1 MNDSRSAHGGKAGA
15 FGRPSSLAVL
25 ACGLSVAIA
34 IPTAVGQQAGDPQRQ
49 RGEAVKQL
57 ETSKDTLKQTERR
70 VQSLQTDVQQL
81 NAEQAR
87 VNEQLIETGRLA
99 QQSEARLSQIEARL
113 GELDAQ
119 EKLIRGSLVARH
131 DRIAKLFSAMQRMGR
146 NPPPVIVTQ
155 REDAL
160 RMVRSA
166 MLLARAFPE
175 LKQQADELSAR
186 LLELVRVMNEA
197 RSEGERLRSESARLT
212 DARTRLA
219 ALMESKRR
227 SLSDRQ
233 KELEEVRR
241 TAAEVARSVND
252 LSDLVGRLDKA
263 VAQNTALAEYDR
275 ELKEREEREAKDAA
289 AAAAAAPPPQ
299 QQAAVQQP
307 AQPATPLPGARPTT
321 QPQVPVPPVRPSVAD
336 SPQQPVTAEAGKDGA
351 KDGNTQVAALPKA
364 QPPRLTFEPHAGA
377 MANAGRMKPAI
388 PFHLAKGQLPLP
400 ALGKRILAFGD
411 KTQFGRIS
419 RGIAIETRHSATV
432 IAPADGWIVYSG
444 EFRSF
449 GQVLII
455 NVGGGYHVFM
465 TNLARTDVEVGRF
478 VLAGEPVGAMSPNV
492 VGTSNAAPILYVEF
506 RNKDGQPID
515 PTPWWADG
523 SQKVQG

>member
-1 MNDSRSAHGGKAGA
+1 MCS
-15 FGRPSSLAVL
+15 
-25 ACGLSVAIA
+25 LSVALGA
-34 IPTAVGQQAGDPQRQ
+34 GFAGAQEAGDPQRQ
-49 RGEAVKQL
+49 RGEAARQL

-70 VQSLQTDVQQL
+70 VQSLQADVQQL

-131 DRIAKLFSAMQRMGR
+131 ERIAKLFSAMQRMGR

-175 LKQQADELSAR
+175 LKQQADELSKR

-197 RSEGERLRSESARLT
+197 RTEGERLKSESARLT

-219 ALMESKRR
+219 ALVESKKR

-241 TAAEVARSVND
+241 TATEVARSVND

-275 ELKEREEREAKDAA
+275 ELKEREEREAKEAAREAA
-289 AAAAAAPPPQ
+289 AAAATQ
-299 QQAAVQQP
+299 QQAA
-307 AQPATPLPGARPTT
+307 AQPGAPPPAVRPTT
-321 QPQVPVPPVRPSVAD
+321 QPQLPPPPVRPSVGDTPPA
-336 SPQQPVTAEAGKDGA
+336 AAGVDPPKAGG
-351 KDGNTQVAALPKA
+351 KETQVAAVPKA
-364 QPPRLTFEPHAGA
+364 QPPRLTFEPSGA
-377 MANAGRMKPAI
+377 SANAGRMKPAI
-388 PFHLAKGQLPLP
+388 PFHLAKGQLPMP

-432 IAPADGWIVYSG
+432 IAPADGWVVYAG